1 MHFGENQLSRSL
13 ISLSPLHSAHPPG
26 FQPRWVR
33 SSTRFYTCLNLAK
46 RRSPRFGSTSCDST
60 PYSDSEFPY
69 GYPTQVNLA
78 TQHNSQAHSSIGTP
92 SPHKALTDCK
102 RPISGTISLP
112 SRGTFHHSLTVLST
126 IGHQEVFRL
135 TKRSLQ
141 IQDRLHESAP
151 TRGHAP
157 TQHHAKHLR
166 GYHPLR
172 PAIPDSSTKHNTK
185 GPAPIR
191 KAAYAPTTPNKQRP
205 YAITLIRF
213 SHPPLSLATTHG
225 ISSPAGTKMFHFPT
239 FPPHPYQ
246 FRIR

>member
-1 MHFGENQLSRSL
+1 MPLTRRL
-13 ISLSPLHSAHPPG
+13 ILQKARHHTTKG
-26 FQPRWVR
+26 
-33 SSTRFYTCLNLAK
+33 
-46 RRSPRFGSTSCDST
+46 
-60 PYSDSEFPY
+60 
-69 GYPTQVNLA
+69 
-78 TQHNSQAHSSIGTP
+78 
-92 SPHKALTDCK
+92 ALTDCK
-102 RPISGTISLP
+102 HMVSGTISLP
-112 SRGTFHHSLTVLST
+112 ARGTFHHSLTVLST

-213 SHPPLSLATTHG
+213 SHHPLSLATTNG

>member
-102 RPISGTISLP
+102 RPISGTISLFP
-112 SRGTFHHSLTVLST
+112 HGTIHYRSPGS
-126 IGHQEVFRL
+126 IQAYKEVFADSR
-135 TKRSLQ
+135 Q
-141 IQDRLHESAP
+141 I
-151 TRGHAP
+151 TRV
-157 TQHHAKHLR
+157 
-166 GYHPLR
+166 
-172 PAIPDSSTKHNTK
+172 
-185 GPAPIR
+185 
-191 KAAYAPTTPNKQRP
+191 RP
-205 YAITLIRF
+205 YSGTRTNPASCQT
-213 SHPPLSLATTHG
+213 STGLSP
-225 ISSPAGTKMFHFPT
+225 SPAC
-239 FPPHPYQ
+239 HPRQ
-246 FRIR
+246 FN